1 MRLTYTSDLWWKNA
15 VVYCLDVETF
25 ADGNGDGIGDFR
37 GAAEHIDHLERLGVT
52 CIWLMPF
59 FPTPDRD
66 DGYDIT
72 DFYGVDPRLGTL
84 GEFVEFMRVA
94 RDRGIRVIADLVVNH
109 TSDEHPWF
117 KDARSGR
124 DSRHRDWY
132 IWSDTPEP
140 DDPKGVV
147 FPDAE
152 NSLWEYDEDSGQYY
166 YHRFYRFQPDLNVA
180 NPEVRDEI
188 ARILGF
194 WMELGL
200 SGFRVDAVPFL
211 VEDVG
216 QREEAAKEAPSGKSG
231 GENEGKAVDRKAQK
245 AGLPDVHEFLRDM
258 RAFMNR
264 RDGGAMLLGEVN
276 LPYPDLRKYFG
287 NDLGNEVTMCFDFI
301 GMQRMYLSL
310 ARGDA
315 RPLGAALRERPLPP
329 KDCQWASFVRN
340 HDELTLD
347 KLTEAERQEVFAA
360 FGPDKEMQLYGRGL
374 RRRLPTMLDGDLRKI
389 KMVYSLLFS
398 LPGTPVLFYGEEIGM
413 GENLTVP
420 GREAVRTPMQWTPH
434 ENAGFST
441 ADPGSFRNPMVEG
454 AFGPEHINVSAQRRD
469 PGSLLMW
476 ITKLI
481 EQYRGCP
488 ELAWGR
494 YQVLETGSPAVLAHR
509 ADIDGETVLALHNFA
524 DEDVSCEL
532 TLEGLDDGKVLTDLL
547 IDGTVKI
554 SPEGRVAIE
563 LEPYGSRWMRAS
575 EPELA
580 PADAGDIA
588 ESEARQNG

>member
-1 MRLTYTSDLWWKNA
+1 MRLTRTSDLWWKNA

-37 GAAEHIDHLERLGVT
+37 GATEHIDHLERLGVT
-52 CIWLMPF
+52 CVWLMPF
-59 FPTPDRD
+59 FPSPDRD

-84 GEFVEFMRVA
+84 GEFVEFMRTA

-117 KDARSGR
+117 KDARSSR
-124 DSRHRDWY
+124 DSRYRDWY

-147 FPDAE
+147 FPDKE
-152 NSLWEYDEDSGQYY
+152 DSLWEYDKGSEQYY

-211 VEDVG
+211 VEDVSKKEDTKKAEAEG
-216 QREEAAKEAPSGKSG
+216 QDGK
-231 GENEGKAVDRKAQK
+231 
-245 AGLPDVHEFLRDM
+245 LPDVHEFLRDM

-264 RDGGAMLLGEVN
+264 RDGSAALLGEVN
-276 LPYPDLRKYFG
+276 LEYPDLLKYFG
-287 NDLGNEVTMCFDFI
+287 NDLGDEVTMCFDFI
-301 GMQRMYLSL
+301 GMQRMYLAL

-315 RPLGAALRERPLPP
+315 SPLAGSLRERPAPP
-329 KDCQWASFVRN
+329 RDSHWATFVRN

-347 KLTEAERQEVFAA
+347 KLTEAERQEVFKA
-360 FGPDKEMQLYGRGL
+360 FGPDKDMQLYGRGL
-374 RRRLPTMLDGDLRKI
+374 RRRLPPMLDGDQRKI
-389 KMVYSLLFS
+389 RMVYSLLFS

-413 GENLTVP
+413 GENLQVE

-434 ENAGFST
+434 KNGGFST
-441 ADPGSFRNPMVEG
+441 ADPKSFRNPMVEG
-454 AFGPEHINVSAQRRD
+454 RYGPEHVNVSAQRRD

-488 ELAWGR
+488 ELAWGE
-494 YQVLETGSPAVLAHR
+494 YTVLDTGEPAVLAHR
-509 ADIDGETVLALHNFA
+509 ADIDGATVIALHNFA
-524 DEDVSCEL
+524 DQEVSFEL
-532 TLEGLDDGKVLTDLL
+532 TLDDLDDGQVLTDLL
-547 IDGTVKI
+547 VDGTEKISSDGRVKI
-554 SPEGRVAIE
+554 V
-563 LEPYGSRWMRAS
+563 LDPYGSRWLRAS

-580 PADAGDIA
+580 PADSADVA
-588 ESEARQNG
+588 ESEGR